1 MATRVLLGFEEGG
14 NKFIDELLALET
26 TLAYSCVKYVD
37 LSHNRNKYVDLSH
50 NRNHEYI
57 LSFFRMLDNKGNTT
71 YTMLR
76 SIARK
81 AKVEQQVVELNMKV
95 RLYTMKNVD

>member
-1 MATRVLLGFEEGG
+1 MWRPGCCWVSRRVG
-14 NKFIDELLALET
+14 T
-26 TLAYSCVKYVD
+26 SCV
-37 LSHNRNKYVDLSH
+37 KYVDLSH

-95 RLYTMKNVD
+95 RFYTMKNVD